1 MLRGFQELLDAGI
14 CAITDYN
21 QQPIT
26 VSLNIALISSSINAT
41 IMISGLITNQVADFT
56 WANLKTVAKNLLQPL
71 AGRNYI
77 QHGLP
82 VNLDTH
88 MPLEESY
95 LHPIPQMG
103 IGLNCVSSSGS
114 DSVDVGTE
122 DNASAKL
129 ESTAIFEV

>member
-1 MLRGFQELLDAGI
+1 LCNNHYDQNPN
-14 CAITDYN
+14 T
-21 QQPIT
+21 T
-26 VSLNIALISSSINAT
+26 SLKIASISSSIKAT
-41 IMISGLITNQVADFT
+41 NMTSGLVTIQVADFT

-71 AGRNYI
+71 AGKNYI

-82 VNLDTH
+82 VNLYTH

-103 IGLNCVSSSGS
+103 MGIGLTCVSSSGS